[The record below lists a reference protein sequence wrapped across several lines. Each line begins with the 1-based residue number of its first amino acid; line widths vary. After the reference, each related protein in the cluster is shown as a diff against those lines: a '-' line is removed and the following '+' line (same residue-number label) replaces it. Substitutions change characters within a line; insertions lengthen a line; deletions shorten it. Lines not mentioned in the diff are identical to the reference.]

1 MLAIFIGLCSIKY
14 VVMAII
20 YAKEGNWKGF
30 WGGLAIALTGALLA
44 FLVGASYMLAA
55 KMVLGIIA
63 ICFAVL
69 TVKCFQNQNK
79 TIFVLGTILTIL
91 LVLLAYLI

>member
-69 TVKCFQNQNK
+69 AVKCFQKKNK
-79 TIFVLGTILTIL
+79 TIFVMAAILTAL
-91 LVLLAYLI
+91 LVLLEHLL